1 MVTLSRSLLYL
12 KQAVV
17 NLQGENKD
25 IVSGVSTVMQCCEDL
40 KKVREDIEAYSK
52 RIYLHSCRIAE
63 KSGIFVSMPQTVR
76 CQQHRSNPES
86 SSVAD
91 HMKKSV
97 AIPFLDYLIS
107 DISSIFYT
115 HSKQAA
121 SLQGLLPVN
130 ITVNTSI
137 VDLNEATVFFSD
149 DLPNPNILD
158 EELCHWKTKWLAVK
172 LQDRPETI
180 SDTLKQCCPTSL
192 PNIFTLL
199 KLFGTIP
206 LSSCSCERSAS
217 ALRRLNNY
225 MRCTQSEER
234 LSALALIYMHYEY
247 DINIDHV
254 CKLFFLKYHVKWKKQ
269 VYFFLNLL

>member
-1 MVTLSRSLLYL
+1 
-12 KQAVV
+12 
-17 NLQGENKD
+17 
-25 IVSGVSTVMQCCEDL
+25 
-40 KKVREDIEAYSK
+40 
-52 RIYLHSCRIAE
+52 
-63 KSGIFVSMPQTVR
+63 
-76 CQQHRSNPES
+76 
-86 SSVAD
+86 
-91 HMKKSV
+91 MKKSV
-97 AIPFLDYLIS
+97 AIPFLDHLIS
-107 DISSIFYT
+107 DISSRFST

-130 ITVNTSI
+130 IRVNTSI
-137 VDLNEATVFFSD
+137 IDFNEVIVFYSD

-158 EELCHWKTKWLAVK
+158 EELCRWKTKWLAVK

-180 SDTLKQCCPTSL
+180 SDTLKQCCLTSL

-206 LSSCSCERSAS
+206 LSSCSCERSSS

-234 LSALALIYMHYEY
+234 LSALALIHMYYEY

-254 CKLFFLKYHVKWKKQ
+254 CKIFVLKYHVKWKKQ
-269 VYFFLNLL
+269 VFFFLNLL

>member
-1 MVTLSRSLLYL
+1 MPRT
-12 KQAVV
+12 
-17 NLQGENKD
+17 
-25 IVSGVSTVMQCCEDL
+25 VS
-40 KKVREDIEAYSK
+40 
-52 RIYLHSCRIAE
+52 
-63 KSGIFVSMPQTVR
+63 

-91 HMKKSV
+91 HMKISV
-97 AIPFLDYLIS
+97 AIPFLDHLIS
-107 DISSIFYT
+107 DISSRLST

-137 VDLNEATVFFSD
+137 VDLNEAIVFYSD

-158 EELCHWKTKWLAVK
+158 EELCRWKTKCLAVK

-199 KLFGTIP
+199 KLFGTI
-206 LSSCSCERSAS
+206 AH
-217 ALRRLNNY
+217 A
-225 MRCTQSEER
+225 
-234 LSALALIYMHYEY
+234 
-247 DINIDHV
+247 
-254 CKLFFLKYHVKWKKQ
+254 HVKDQHLHSGDLTIICDAHSQKSG
-269 VYFFLNLL
+269 